1 MKKLLSLVGAATVVA
16 TSSAYADVKL
26 NDNLTLSGYAAGAYT
41 IYSPNPGTS
50 RDSLFDASKAPP
62 GAGDANAVDLTFTA
76 NYKPVT
82 GVISLFD
89 FPNTAVGLNV
99 LDAYATYDAGG
110 GVTITGGKF
119 LSYLGYES
127 FYPTLMSQISYAN
140 GDFLGAIPAYHT
152 GAKLD
157 YTVDNTGVGFAL
169 LDSVYSPYGYNRG
182 DGELK
187 HNSGFEGYVTQ
198 KVGDVTL
205 WGGAAYDTKGYFEV
219 HSVLTLDFWLSYQL
233 DKTTSFAAEYQHK
246 DGGFGAKG
254 YNWLAFADY
263 AFADKVSSAFR
274 VSGEKMSDGGPGFM
288 KYTICPAY
296 NLTDHLT
303 VRAELSYY
311 DYKDYATNH
320 ATFFGVQALFKF

>member
-1 MKKLLSLVGAATVVA
+1 MKKLLSQASAAALFTAV
-16 TSSAYADVKL
+16 SAHADVKL
-26 NDNLTLSGYAAGAYT
+26 NDNLTVSGYAAGAYT
-41 IYSPNPGTS
+41 TFSPQPGTS
-50 RDSLFDASKAPP
+50 SDSVFDASKAPP

-82 GVISLFD
+82 AVISLFD
-89 FPNTAVGLNV
+89 FPGTALGVNI
-99 LDAYATYDAGG
+99 LDAYVTYDAGG
-110 GVTITGGKF
+110 GVTVTGGKF

-140 GDFLGAIPAYHT
+140 GDFLGAIPGYHS
-152 GAKLD
+152 GLKLD
-157 YTVDNTGVGFAL
+157 YTAGNTGAGFAV

-187 HNSGFEGYVTQ
+187 HNAGFEGYLTQ

-205 WGGAAYDTKGYFEV
+205 WAGFAYDTKGNFEV

-233 DKTTSFAAEYQHK
+233 NKATSFAAEYQNK
-246 DGGFGAKG
+246 DGGLGAKG
-254 YNWLAFADY
+254 YNWLAFLGY
-263 AFADKVSSAFR
+263 NFADKVSSAFR
-274 VSGEKMSDGGPGFM
+274 ISGEKMSDGGPGFT
-288 KYTICPAY
+288 KYTVCPAY
-296 NLTDHLT
+296 ALTDHFT

-311 DYKDYATNH
+311 DYKDYTANH